1 MAVDYVLKFP
11 CEVRKNVPEA
21 KLVALVGYMSL
32 AEFAVAEIRKS
43 SPAVRM
49 ESLNRFQ

>member
-1 MAVDYVLKFP
+1 MAADYVLKFP

-32 AEFAVAEIRKS
+32 VVSHAEVDG
-43 SPAVRM
+43 
-49 ESLNRFQ
+49 